1 MKIPNA
7 MIKQMTGFVKIFG
20 VLSLVWEC
28 RHLLSS
34 LPSNVP
40 YVSARRSTAGVFMA
54 SAVAIRG
61 VSSDMYV
68 LSGSEIRG
76 CMSGCVSSRRK

>member
-1 MKIPNA
+1 MLWYVKMPRAKIVA
-7 MIKQMTGFVKIFG
+7 IIRFVKIFTG
-20 VLSLVWEC
+20 LIFVWAW

-40 YVSARRSTAGVFMA
+40 YVSARRSTAGVLIA

-61 VSSDMYV
+61 VSSDT
-68 LSGSEIRG
+68 
-76 CMSGCVSSRRK
+76 